1 MAAKIINIPDLGE
14 AEDVEVIEVC
24 AKVGD
29 QVDSEDPIIVLES
42 DKAAME
48 IPASVIGK
56 VISIEVSLGDTV
68 TTGSPFLKI
77 EVSEDAEH
85 QAEEDS
91 HEDKDEE
98 KQTLSEQKEP
108 SESEQ
113 LSNAEMQRTPPVTT
127 KINNEHIY
135 AGPAV
140 RKLAREFGID
150 LSIVQP
156 TGPKN
161 RIQKED
167 LHRFVRSR
175 LSATPQDNGFQFSQP
190 DFDYSKWGPTKEE
203 RLSKFQKSSLA
214 NLHTSWINI
223 PHVTQHDE
231 VDINAIEKI
240 RLEMKE
246 EAKKKDIRLT
256 LLSFVIK
263 AVTQALQKFPDFN
276 ASISENQEDLVHK
289 KYYNIGFAANTPRGL
304 LVPVVKNADQKNI
317 LTIAKELGDLSAVAR
332 DGKIK
337 LEAMQGGTFTVS
349 SLGGFGGTGFTPIIN
364 APEVAILGISKA
376 KVKPVHI
383 NGQFLPRLI
392 LPLSLS
398 YDHRVADGVAGIQFT
413 SLLKSLLEDPE
424 TLIGKSESI
433 ND

>member
-1 MAAKIINIPDLGE
+1 MATKIINIPDLGE

-56 VISIEVSLGDTV
+56 VISIEVSLGDIV
-68 TTGSPFLKI
+68 TSGSPFLKI
-77 EVSEDAEH
+77 EVSEDAEQ
-85 QAEEDS
+85 QAEDSSNEDQG
-91 HEDKDEE
+91 EE

-108 SESEQ
+108 IESEQ
-113 LSNAEMQRTPPVTT
+113 SSNAEMQRTPPVTT

-167 LHRFVRSR
+167 LHHFVRSR
-175 LSATPQDNGFQFSQP
+175 LSATSQDNGFHFSQP
-190 DFDYSKWGPTKEE
+190 DIDYSKWGPTKEE
-203 RLSKFQKSSLA
+203 KLSKFQKSSLI

-231 VDINAIEKI
+231 CDLNILLKARARLCKKHKVKISPLAFIAKITAQLLSDFPLLNCSLDSSLEKI
-240 RLEMKE
+240 IL
-246 EAKKKDIRLT
+246 KDYVNLGIA
-256 LLSFVIK
+256 I
-263 AVTQALQKFPDFN
+263 D
-276 ASISENQEDLVHK
+276 
-289 KYYNIGFAANTPRGL
+289 TPEGL
-304 LVPVVKNADQKNI
+304 IVPNVKNAQLKSIVEISTEINELADAAKKRK
-317 LTIAKELGDLSAVAR
+317 LKIADLKGSSFS
-332 DGKIK
+332 I
-337 LEAMQGGTFTVS
+337 S
-349 SLGGFGGTGFTPIIN
+349 SLGAIGGRFFTPIIN
-364 APEVAILGISKA
+364 PPEVAILGISKTYE
-376 KVKPVHI
+376 KVVSST
-383 NGQFLPRLI
+383 NGFENRSFLPI
-392 LPLSLS
+392 SLS
-398 YDHRVADGVAGIQFT
+398 YDHRAINGVYAVQFT
-413 SLLKSLLEDPE
+413 SQLGEALSDDKLIEKSF
-424 TLIGKSESI
+424 K
-433 ND
+433 

>member
-1 MAAKIINIPDLGE
+1 MAVKIINIPDLGE

-24 AKVGD
+24 AKEDD

-56 VISIEVSLGDTV
+56 VISVEVSIGDKV
-68 TTGSPFLKI
+68 TSGSPFLKI

-91 HEDKDEE
+91 HEDQDEE

-108 SESEQ
+108 IESVQ
-113 LSNAEMQRTPPVTT
+113 LSDVEMQRIPPVTT

-167 LHRFVRSR
+167 LHHFVRSR
-175 LSATPQDNGFQFSQP
+175 LSATPQDKGSQFSQP
-190 DFDYSKWGPTKEE
+190 DIDFSKWGSIKEE
-203 RLSKFQKSSLA
+203 KLSKFQKSSLA

-231 VDINAIEKI
+231 CDLNILLKARARLCKKHKVKISPLAFIAKITSQLLADFPLLNCSLDSSLEKI
-240 RLEMKE
+240 IL
-246 EAKKKDIRLT
+246 KDYVNLGIAIDT
-256 LLSFVIK
+256 H
-263 AVTQALQKFPDFN
+263 
-276 ASISENQEDLVHK
+276 E
-289 KYYNIGFAANTPRGL
+289 GL
-304 LVPVVKNADQKNI
+304 IVPNVKNAQLKSIIEISTEINE
-317 LTIAKELGDLSAVAR
+317 LAEVAKKRKLKISDLKGSSFS
-332 DGKIK
+332 I
-337 LEAMQGGTFTVS
+337 S
-349 SLGGFGGTGFTPIIN
+349 SLGAIGGRFFTPIIN
-364 APEVAILGISKA
+364 PPEVAILGISKTYE
-376 KVKPVHI
+376 KVVSSA
-383 NGQFLPRLI
+383 NGFENRSFLPI
-392 LPLSLS
+392 SLS
-398 YDHRVADGVAGIQFT
+398 YDHRAINGVYAVQFT
-413 SLLKSLLEDPE
+413 SQLGEALSDDKLIEKSF
-424 TLIGKSESI
+424 K
-433 ND
+433 

>member
-1 MAAKIINIPDLGE
+1 METILLPDLGDFQ
-14 AEDVEVIEVC
+14 DVEIVEMLV
-24 AKVGD
+24 KEGD
-29 QVDSEDPIIVLES
+29 TVEIDNPLLTLETE
-42 DKAAME
+42 KAAMDLPSPYAGTITALFVE
-48 IPASVIGK
+48 NGSK
-56 VISIEVSLGDTV
+56 VNQGDKICEVSVTLREEQGAAKQKKQQVQAQDTV
-68 TTGSPFLKI
+68 EPSVEPEALPESKKKAPSKSQPVIQKSFAGIHASPSVRKMAREWGVDLTLVKGTGMRQRVLAEDLKDHAKAIFSSGSPSHQVGLPDVPEVDHSSFGDVEMVPLSRIKKI
-77 EVSEDAEH
+77 SGPRL
-85 QAEEDS
+85 QA
-91 HEDKDEE
+91 
-98 KQTLSEQKEP
+98 
-108 SESEQ
+108 
-113 LSNAEMQRTPPVTT
+113 
-127 KINNEHIY
+127 
-135 AGPAV
+135 
-140 RKLAREFGID
+140 
-150 LSIVQP
+150 
-156 TGPKN
+156 
-161 RIQKED
+161 
-167 LHRFVRSR
+167 
-175 LSATPQDNGFQFSQP
+175 
-190 DFDYSKWGPTKEE
+190 
-203 RLSKFQKSSLA
+203 
-214 NLHTSWINI
+214 SWINI

-231 VDINAIEKI
+231 VDINAIEQI

-246 EAKKKDIRLT
+246 EAKQKDIRLT

-276 ASISENQEDLVHK
+276 ASIYENQEDLVNK
-289 KYYNIGFAANTPRGL
+289 KYYNIGFATNTPRGL
-304 LVPVVKNADQKNI
+304 LVPVVKNTDQKNI
-317 LTIAKELGDLSAVAR
+317 LTIAKELNDLSAVAR

-424 TLIGKSESI
+424 TLMGEPESK

>member
-56 VISIEVSLGDTV
+56 VISIEVSLGDIV
-68 TTGSPFLKI
+68 TSGSPFLKI
-77 EVSEDAEH
+77 EVSEDSGQ
-85 QAEEDS
+85 QAEDSSNEDQ
-91 HEDKDEE
+91 DEE
-98 KQTLSEQKEP
+98 KQTFYEKKEP
-108 SESEQ
+108 IESKQ
-113 LSNAEMQRTPPVTT
+113 SSNAEIQRTPPVTS

-167 LHRFVRSR
+167 LHHFVRSR
-175 LSATPQDNGFQFSQP
+175 LSATPQDEGSQFSQP
-190 DFDYSKWGPTKEE
+190 DIDYSKWGPIKEE
-203 RLSKFQKSSLA
+203 KLSKFQKSSLT

-231 VDINAIEKI
+231 CDLNILLKARARLCKKHKVKISPLAFIAKITAQLLSDFPLLNCSLDSSLEKI
-240 RLEMKE
+240 IL
-246 EAKKKDIRLT
+246 KDYVNLGIA
-256 LLSFVIK
+256 I
-263 AVTQALQKFPDFN
+263 D
-276 ASISENQEDLVHK
+276 
-289 KYYNIGFAANTPRGL
+289 TPEGL
-304 LVPVVKNADQKNI
+304 IVPNVKNAQLKSIIEISTEINE
-317 LTIAKELGDLSAVAR
+317 LAEAAKKRKLKIADLKGSSFS
-332 DGKIK
+332 I
-337 LEAMQGGTFTVS
+337 S
-349 SLGGFGGTGFTPIIN
+349 SLGAIGGRFFTPIIN
-364 APEVAILGISKA
+364 PPEVAILGISKTYD
-376 KVKPVHI
+376 KVVSST
-383 NGQFLPRLI
+383 NGFENRSFLPI
-392 LPLSLS
+392 SLS
-398 YDHRVADGVAGIQFT
+398 YDHRAINGVYAVQFT
-413 SLLKSLLEDPE
+413 SQLGEALSDDKLIEKSF
-424 TLIGKSESI
+424 K
-433 ND
+433 